1 MAKILV
7 IEDMDSVVD
16 LLRTLLDARDLRSPW
31 LRMDRKRWK
40 RFAAKSLIWSSRSD
54 SARPG
59 RPGGAP
65 PYQTDPMTAH
75 LPIIVL
81 SGKDEERDK
90 VIGLEIGADDYVT
103 KPFQANELIARVKNR
118 LRRSAPTD
126 PARVLRVGS
135 LEMELDRYQVTLRGK
150 PIHLT
155 SKEFSLLR
163 ALLMTNGRVL
173 SRDALFESVWGA
185 SKDADLQSRTIDV
198 HIRSLRNKLGAE
210 GRRIFTVRNVG
221 TGSILLFPS
230 RRSAPAERIPDR
242 FIADAETSSCTS
254 WIDATG
260 RPRLAPAGIIGA
272 VHIAGRPFEGN
283 DSSRTPTTTA

>member
-1 MAKILV
+1 
-7 IEDMDSVVD
+7 MDSVVD
-16 LLRTLLDARDLRSPW
+16 LLRTLLQREGFEVAVAQDGPEALEAVRREKPDLMLLDLILPGLDGLEV
-31 LRMDRKRWK
+31 LRRVR
-40 RFAAKSLIWSSRSD
+40 
-54 SARPG
+54 
-59 RPGGAP
+59 
-65 PYQTDPMTAH
+65 QDPITAH

-81 SGKDEERDK
+81 SGKDEETRQSHRSGDRRRRLYDEA
-90 VIGLEIGADDYVT
+90 VSSQRADR
-103 KPFQANELIARVKNR
+103 AGSRAGSA
-118 LRRSAPTD
+118 RSAPTD
-126 PARVLRVGS
+126 PARVLKVGS

-221 TGSILLFPS
+221 YRLDP
-230 RRSAPAERIPDR
+230 APAE
-242 FIADAETSSCTS
+242 
-254 WIDATG
+254 
-260 RPRLAPAGIIGA
+260 
-272 VHIAGRPFEGN
+272 
-283 DSSRTPTTTA
+283 

>member
-7 IEDMDSVVD
+7 VEDMDSVVD
-16 LLRTLLDARDLRSPW
+16 LLRTLLEREGFHVAVARDGPEALEAVRREKPDLMLLDLILPGLDGLEVLR
-31 LRMDRKRWK
+31 RVR
-40 RFAAKSLIWSSRSD
+40 
-54 SARPG
+54 
-59 RPGGAP
+59 
-65 PYQTDPMTAH
+65 QDPITTH
-75 LPIIVL
+75 LPVIVL

-90 VIGLEIGADDYVT
+90 VIGLEIGADDYMT
-103 KPFQANELIARVKNR
+103 KPFQANELIARIKGR

-221 TGSILLFPS
+221 YRLD
-230 RRSAPAERIPDR
+230 PALPEP
-242 FIADAETSSCTS
+242 
-254 WIDATG
+254 
-260 RPRLAPAGIIGA
+260 
-272 VHIAGRPFEGN
+272 
-283 DSSRTPTTTA
+283 